1 MDEVPRPG
9 HEDHYFLRRMPVST
23 QHVDRGLLFSLSL
36 LWRDDGVSGGR
47 GEAGRGSLIS
57 ERLTRE

>member
-9 HEDHYFLRRMPVST
+9 HEDHYFLRRMLVST

-36 LWRDDGVSGGR
+36 SSV
-47 GEAGRGSLIS
+47 A
-57 ERLTRE
+57 